1 MREKSDCW
9 AGGGRFNIDFPGIG
23 IVTADDD
30 GEHDEFDEVMDGQ
43 QFTEP
48 LNVDDG

>member
-1 MREKSDCW
+1 MRENSDCW

-30 GEHDEFDEVMDGQ
+30 GEHDEFDEVMEGQ
-43 QFTEP
+43 QFTGP